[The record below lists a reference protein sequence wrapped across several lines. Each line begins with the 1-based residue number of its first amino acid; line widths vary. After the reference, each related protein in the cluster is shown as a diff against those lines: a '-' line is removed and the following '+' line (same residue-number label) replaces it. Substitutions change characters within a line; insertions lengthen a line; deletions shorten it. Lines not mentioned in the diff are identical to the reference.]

1 MAIFNVKVYAVDW
14 CGYEDYTKVEAKD
27 EDEAIDKAVEEF
39 ISFYDLIMTD
49 TGEYVDADS
58 LDEDGNSEED
68 GTTIAANIVE
78 DDE

>member
-1 MAIFNVKVYAVDW
+1 MLKCTRLTGVVTKI
-14 CGYEDYTKVEAKD
+14 TSKVEAKD

-39 ISFYDLIMTD
+39 ISFYDLIMTES
-49 TGEYVDADS
+49 GEYIDADS

-68 GTTIAANIVE
+68 PTTIAANIVE